1 MLESTPVLC
10 MSVIL
15 RPRKYFPF
23 NVNRKNTFLK
33 RRVKTKKRKKKI
45 KSKYRSRKNMQST
58 SQDIKW
64 KSIIRVYRLTDNHE
78 NFSLSLPSKSI
89 LQVFRSTSVQSSAIE
104 DFQVAA
110 MFSLYRAMS
119 GTRSHRLPFLSLF
132 VSFVLF
138 SSGQLHGCSTFCKSS
153 DISTGVRSTFNLAPV
168 NENSNFII
176 AGLSGQGQWR
186 SIMGVVLRAQYYTTT
201 LAFRHRA

>member
-78 NFSLSLPSKSI
+78 NFSLP
-89 LQVFRSTSVQSSAIE
+89 
-104 DFQVAA
+104 
-110 MFSLYRAMS
+110 
-119 GTRSHRLPFLSLF
+119 LPFEEHFTSISLD
-132 VSFVLF
+132 L
-138 SSGQLHGCSTFCKSS
+138 CSKQCHRGFP
-153 DISTGVRSTFNLAPV
+153 GGGHV
-168 NENSNFII
+168 FII
-176 AGLSGQGQWR
+176 PRNVRYSITPPSISLSIRFIRPFLERPATRLFHLLQKQ
-186 SIMGVVLRAQYYTTT
+186 
-201 LAFRHRA
+201 

>member
-1 MLESTPVLC
+1 MEINYSRLSI
-10 MSVIL
+10 S
-15 RPRKYFPF
+15 F
-23 NVNRKNTFLK
+23 K
-33 RRVKTKKRKKKI
+33 RWW
-45 KSKYRSRKNMQST
+45 SRKFPS
-58 SQDIKW
+58 S
-64 KSIIRVYRLTDNHE
+64 S
-78 NFSLSLPSKSI
+78 SSPSLPPLSKSI

-119 GTRSHRLPFLSLF
+119 GTRSHRLPFLSLS
-132 VSFVLF
+132 SFHSSFSLRAVVPATRLF
-138 SSGQLHGCSTFCKSS
+138 HLLQKQWYFNGCA
-153 DISTGVRSTFNLAPV
+153 RSTFNLAPV

-201 LAFRHRA
+201 LAFRHRAWWFFNRPIHPDV